1 MKRLIVAIIL
11 CVLLCA
17 GSVWAMSY
25 GSEVYG
31 QEVVLE
37 VLEIIPG
44 ILGVMVVTVDGEW
57 LCNIGWHADDPSGLY
72 YGNGGVVFAVDG
84 NVLTLFRPVFW
95 VFYEKA
101 Q

>member
-1 MKRLIVAIIL
+1 MT
-11 CVLLCA
+11 
-17 GSVWAMSY
+17 
-25 GSEVYG
+25 
-31 QEVVLE
+31 
-37 VLEIIPG
+37 
-44 ILGVMVVTVDGEW
+44 VVTVDGEW